1 MTKIRDMNVGILV
14 GRFQPLHKGHV
25 KAIEF
30 ARNNSEK
37 LFVIVGSAEKSNQKR
52 NPFSFE
58 ERKKMIDLALKERKL
73 QDNISIVPINDAKN
87 HTEWIESI
95 KNAIG
100 EYNLEFRDKNGGII
114 YPEETIR
121 MIYSGAPQLIDP
133 SSIRLSSE
141 SGDINLG
148 LDVKEV
154 INRAEISI
162 MELSP
167 ENSFVV
173 GSFSPENP
181 PKALIFS
188 IDVDKRER

>member
-95 KNAIG
+95 KSTIG
-100 EYNLEFRDKNGGII
+100 EYN
-114 YPEETIR
+114 
-121 MIYSGAPQLIDP
+121 
-133 SSIRLSSE
+133 
-141 SGDINLG
+141 
-148 LDVKEV
+148 
-154 INRAEISI
+154 
-162 MELSP
+162 
-167 ENSFVV
+167 
-173 GSFSPENP
+173 
-181 PKALIFS
+181 
-188 IDVDKRER
+188 